1 MATLRVLINALLAL
15 ALVPLP
21 VISGPRSVVRRDTI
35 TGTLVGRVLTNT
47 ETPFAGIR
55 VRVTNLETGNIR
67 AAVTDSD
74 GRYRIAFLPLGL
86 YNIEAIKDGFI
97 VTRPARQPVK
107 VQLNRLVEAVPDI
120 ILSPLTLATV
130 TPAPTSAAGAG
141 QEAPGRLVNR
151 VDATRRFNFDERII
165 AALPLSRV
173 RTFDDLAL
181 LAPGVAPAPEVKGTA
196 GPGVGAGIGSAGQF
210 AVNGQRARSNN
221 FTVDGSDNNDEDIGV
236 RRQGFVSLVPQ
247 SIESISEVQIVTQLW
262 DAEQGRNAGSQVNV
276 VSRSGTNRLHGEF
289 HDFFNHHAL
298 NARDFL
304 DYGSNG
310 VSGYP
315 LSATAVDRYQN
326 GQPIEPVSV
335 PVIIRQSPTDPG
347 TRVVLPNPS
356 GDENHYQRHQLGGS
370 FGFPIRRDETFAF
383 ASFERQQI
391 IDEPET
397 HFSVPTIAQRGF
409 LGFGATGF
417 VTTDPTGVQRV
428 FTPTFVAGDSV
439 FSLFP
444 FPNNPIGPYGENT
457 FTQIL
462 QAGGTGTIF
471 SFRFD
476 HTLKSSAKGTS
487 HNLTGRYNFTN
498 DERSV
503 PAVGGAIFSGVKPQ
517 TGTQNLSLFLNSQLN
532 RRLSNQLRGS
542 FGRSRLRFSE
552 TRDARLIPSKLVR
565 NEPFLLNSPLLLN
578 GSDPRF
584 PGTFVDYFLRDVKED
599 SAEEHLGP
607 AGQVVV
613 APFSPVGS
621 DVYLFPQGRVN
632 NTYQVADTAVIFR
645 GTHNLR
651 FGFDV
656 RRTQLNSFLNRNY
669 RPQIF
674 FGGVPDLTGAPL
686 FDPVFQNNPGVIR
699 NLSQF
704 GPTPGFF
711 SGSDLAALGVPS
723 GIFQSLSDLK
733 PPDSNV
739 GLRLWQHD
747 FFFTDQWRLSSRFT
761 LNYGVRYE
769 YNTVP
774 REVSQRIER
783 FLSPGEFQT
792 PDASISLCQP
802 FTNCGRLFPNSQLLG
817 AYAATLG
824 ELERIIGGRER
835 IYDADR
841 NNLGPHLGFAW
852 DPLARTKQSGK
863 TIVRGGVSINYDPAL
878 GNVVSQSRNVY
889 SNFVPLNVDV
899 NTFSYARQVFF
910 IPGQTGAFAV
920 FNPKFIPI
928 DLVRSQGTERYG
940 LIENGTLNAIG
951 VPGAAFPQLSGLL
964 FSPPSVS
971 LTGLEFPS
979 GGGLAFTLPD
989 RRLRS
994 PYALQFNL
1002 QIEREFKSQV
1012 LINFAYVGTRGV
1024 KQTRFRTPNGGIN
1037 SLTVPIDPLGLTQFQ
1052 GAGLPAAVAVP
1063 PLGFANGRDD
1073 LGRLNPRLGS
1083 YTVFDSSAASSYHA
1097 FQASLQKRYTHGF
1110 QLNAVYTWSHSID
1123 EVSDVFDLA
1132 GAFVLPQDDR
1142 DLRAERGPANFDL
1155 RHRFVLSLVSEL
1167 PVLRRFDQAEGVR
1180 GAILG
1185 GWQLSAVSTHQSG
1198 QPFTV
1203 NTSLDINLDGNLTDR
1218 LDDLNGLVG
1227 SNDRRVRLRLV
1238 PGTNPLD
1245 LIAPLG
1251 DNGRVG
1257 RNTFRASSLHETN
1270 LALVKNFKLRNE
1282 QALKLR
1288 VEVFN
1293 LWNRTQFGV
1302 PVRILEAPAFG
1313 TSVDTRLSARQIQF
1327 ALKYVF

>member
-1 MATLRVLINALLAL
+1 MTTLRVSINAVLAL
-15 ALVPLP
+15 ALIPLP
-21 VISGPRSVVRRDTI
+21 VISAPRSTVRRDTI
-35 TGTLVGRVLTNT
+35 TGTLVGRVLTHT
-47 ETPFAGIR
+47 GDPFAGIR
-55 VRVTNLETGNIR
+55 IRAINLETSNVR
-67 AAVTDSD
+67 ATVTDSD

-86 YNIEAIKDGFI
+86 YNIEAIKDGYI

-120 ILSPLTLATV
+120 ILSPLTLAAV
-130 TPAPTSAAGAG
+130 TPAPAPTPG

-151 VDATRRFNFDERII
+151 VDATRRFNFDERLI
-165 AALPLSRV
+165 AALPLSHV

-181 LAPGVAPAPEVKGTA
+181 LAPGVAPPPEVKGTA

-210 AVNGQRARSNN
+210 AVNGLRARSNN
-221 FTVDGSDNNDEDIGV
+221 FTVDGSDNNDEDVGV
-236 RRQGFVSLVPQ
+236 RRQGFVSLIPQ
-247 SIESISEVQIVTQLW
+247 SIESIREVQIVTQVW
-262 DAEQGRNAGSQVNV
+262 DAEQGRNSGSQVNA
-276 VSRSGTNRLHGEF
+276 VSRSGTNRLHGELY
-289 HDFFNHHAL
+289 DFFNHHAL
-298 NARDFL
+298 NARDFF
-304 DYGSNG
+304 DYSSNG
-310 VSGYP
+310 VSEYP
-315 LSATAVDRYQN
+315 LSATAVDKYQN
-326 GQPIEPVSV
+326 GQPVEPVRV
-335 PVIIRQSPTDPG
+335 PVIIRRSPADPG

-356 GDENHYQRHQLGGS
+356 GDKNHYQRQQFGAS
-370 FGFPIRRDETFAF
+370 FGFPILRDRTFAF

-417 VTTDPTGVQRV
+417 VTTDATGVQRL

-476 HTLKSSAKGTS
+476 HTLKSSVNGTS
-487 HNLTGRYNFTN
+487 HSLSGRYNFTD

-517 TGTQNLSLFLNSQLN
+517 TGTQNVSVFLNSQLN

-542 FGRSRLRFSE
+542 FGRSRLRFLE
-552 TRDARLIPSKLVR
+552 ARDARLSPSKLVPD
-565 NEPFLLNSPLLLN
+565 EPFLLNSPLLLN

-584 PGTFVDYFLRDVKED
+584 PATFVDYFLRDVKED
-599 SAEEHLGP
+599 SAEAHLGP
-607 AGQVVV
+607 SGQVVI

-632 NTYQVADTAVIFR
+632 NTYQIASSAVLFR

-651 FGFDV
+651 FGFDM

-674 FGGVPDLTGAPL
+674 FGGVPDLTRATL
-686 FDPVFQNNPGVIR
+686 FDPVFQNNPNLIR
-699 NLSQF
+699 DLSQF

-711 SGSDLAALGVPS
+711 SGSDLAALGLPT
-723 GIFQSLSDLK
+723 GIFQSLSGLK
-733 PPDSNV
+733 PPDSTV
-739 GLRLWQHD
+739 GLRLWQHN
-747 FFFTDQWRLSSRFT
+747 FFVTDQWRLTSRFT
-761 LNYGVRYE
+761 LNYGLRYE

-774 REVSQRIER
+774 REVSRRIER
-783 FLSPGEFQT
+783 FLSANEFQA

-817 AYAATLG
+817 AYSATIG
-824 ELERIIGGRER
+824 ELERIIGGRET
-835 IYDADR
+835 IYAADR
-841 NNLGPHLGFAW
+841 NNFGPHLGFAW
-852 DPLARTKQSGK
+852 DPLAGTKQAGK
-863 TIVRGGVSINYDPAL
+863 TIVRGGFSINYDPAL

-928 DLVRSQGTERYG
+928 DLVRSMGQERYG
-940 LIENGTLNAIG
+940 LIANDKLNAIG

-971 LTGLEFPS
+971 FAGLNFPS

-989 RRLRS
+989 QGLRS
-994 PYALQFNL
+994 PYAMQFNL
-1002 QIEREFKSQV
+1002 QIEREFKSEV
-1012 LINFAYVGTRGV
+1012 LLNFAYVGTRGV
-1024 KQTRFRTPNGGIN
+1024 KLTRFRTPNGGIN
-1037 SLTVPIDPLGLTQFQ
+1037 SLTLPIDPLGLTQFQ
-1052 GAGLPAAVAVP
+1052 GGPGLPAAVAVP

-1097 FQASLQKRYTHGF
+1097 FQASLQKRYAHGF
-1110 QLNAVYTWSHSID
+1110 QLNAAYTWSHSID

-1142 DLRAERGPANFDL
+1142 DLRTERGSSNFDV
-1155 RHRFVLSLVSEL
+1155 RHRFVLSLVTEL
-1167 PVLRRFDQAEGVR
+1167 PLLRRFDQAG
-1180 GAILG
+1180 GAAGGILG
-1185 GWQLSAVSTHQSG
+1185 GWQLSAISTHQSG

-1218 LDDLNGLVG
+1218 LDNLKGLTAG
-1227 SNDRRVRLRLV
+1227 DDRRVSLRLA

-1245 LIAPLG
+1245 LLAPLG

-1257 RNTFRASSLHETN
+1257 RNTFRASSLHETH
-1270 LALVKNFKLRNE
+1270 LALVKKFRTRNE
-1282 QALKLR
+1282 QALNLR

-1313 TSVDTRLSARQIQF
+1313 TSVDTRLSGRQIQF
-1327 ALKYVF
+1327 ALKYAF